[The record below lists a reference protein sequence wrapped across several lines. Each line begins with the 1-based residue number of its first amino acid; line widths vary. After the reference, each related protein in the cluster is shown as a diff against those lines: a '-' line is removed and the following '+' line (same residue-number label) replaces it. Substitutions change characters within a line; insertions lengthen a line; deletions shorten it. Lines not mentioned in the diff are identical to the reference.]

1 MNKIITIGREFGSG
15 GRELGARLAGVL
27 GVAYYD
33 GEIVR
38 AIAERSELAES
49 YVNQVLE
56 KRIRTYYPITVANT
70 LSAHQGDA
78 VYAVTRSIYTAQTE
92 ILRELAEKSDCV
104 IVGRCAGYILADY
117 HPIRIF
123 VYADMKARIER
134 CRQRHKEE
142 NNGEDLS
149 DKALE
154 KRIREIDRERAQ
166 YYRFYTGQTW
176 GERTNYDLLVNTTN
190 IPIPKLAELI
200 GAFRKVQPPEG
211 LLDGEAAG
219 GPSHP

>member
-15 GRELGARLAGVL
+15 GRELGARLAGQL
-27 GVAYYD
+27 GIAYYD
-33 GEIVR
+33 HEIVS
-38 AIAERSELAES
+38 AIAQRSELAES

-56 KRIRTYYPITVANT
+56 KRIRAYYPITVANT

-92 ILRELAEKSDCV
+92 ILQELAERSDCV

-123 VYADMKARIER
+123 VYASMKARIER
-134 CRQRHKEE
+134 CRQRHKAE
-142 NNGEDLS
+142 NNGEDIS
-149 DKALE
+149 DRALE
-154 KRIREIDRERAQ
+154 KRIREVDRERAQ

-176 GERTNYDLLVNTTN
+176 GDRTNYDLCVNTTD

-200 GAFRKVQPPEG
+200 GSIAAVKPPEEWFG
-211 LLDGEAAG
+211 SSDTE
-219 GPSHP
+219 